1 MVSKTRKV
9 YRKPKHCKAT
19 MHGIHVWYKSMF
31 EQLGWMV
38 LADKKGYTDKIISYK
53 SSILRLKDA
62 LEYKMKHVSEK
73 DRKDDLRIMQE
84 NLMILHDHVD
94 KDF

>member
-19 MHGIHVWYKSMF
+19 MYGIHVWYKSMF

-53 SSILRLKDA
+53 SSILRLHDA